1 MLLTIEWAIFF
12 KTSVSVEAVEIS
24 HMQKIV
30 KGKRGV
36 FSEYLDS
43 GSNNL
48 NECCHKLKDE
58 SEKQQLF
65 EVNTDNKE
73 KVYF

>member
-30 KGKRGV
+30 KGKG
-36 FSEYLDS
+36 EDS
-43 GSNNL
+43 
-48 NECCHKLKDE
+48 
-58 SEKQQLF
+58 
-65 EVNTDNKE
+65 VNI
-73 KVYF
+73 